1 MEGNIFLNLDED
13 INNKK
18 RKQKNIYMDY
28 FLERRDQAANFALTG
43 NNKSSYKYNK
53 PSHYNNEKQEI
64 LMNNG
69 VKKENNNRYDESYNK
84 IKNNVSLETKSMK
97 DSIDEKL
104 ENGKNY
110 NKDDV
115 TKDKNKKG
123 YTNDLKMERIV
134 IDDLFNKGKINSA
147 FIKKNKKYIPD
158 KNKHETNTDKIY
170 DKKEY
175 KYRKRSLKDKIHEN
189 KRSYNKLD
197 YYEGE
202 ENHRFYDSSGINDYY
217 YNYESYKIKKYYKT
231 NNEGL
236 KKSNEEK
243 SKNDVLNIDNNQ
255 IKNISPIKN
264 EIKINYEDNNDDF
277 KSIEKEIENQSI
289 IHNERFEN
297 KNLKKILNSYSC
309 KNKNLYL
316 FDNDKN
322 RNNKNNYAKNLYSIK
337 IVKELPNT
345 KTVSIRHKSIS
356 KIKTGMYKIKNEDKY
371 ENVVKITDEK
381 NIKNNNIII
390 FNDNKEKDIIHLNKN
405 KNAEN
410 TEIML
415 ANKISNFLI
424 IKYISGN
431 LQILVLFDFFSKFKS
446 LL

>member
-1 MEGNIFLNLDED
+1 MEGKIFLNLDED

-18 RKQKNIYMDY
+18 RKQKNTYMDL
-28 FLERRDQAANFALTG
+28 FLERRDQAANFALKG
-43 NNKSSYKYNK
+43 DNKSSYKYNK
-53 PSHYNNEKQEI
+53 PSNYNNEKQGI

-84 IKNNVSLETKSMK
+84 IKNNLSIETKSMRN
-97 DSIDEKL
+97 STDEKL

-110 NKDDV
+110 NKNNI
-115 TKDKNKKG
+115 TKEKNRKG

-134 IDDLFNKGKINSA
+134 TDDLFNKNKINSA

-158 KNKHETNTDKIY
+158 KNKYETNTDKIY

-189 KRSYNKLD
+189 KRSDNKLD

-217 YNYESYKIKKYYKT
+217 YNYESYKVKKYYKT

-236 KKSNEEK
+236 KKSNEER
-243 SKNDVLNIDNNQ
+243 SKNDVLNIDNN
-255 IKNISPIKN
+255 KLKSISPIKN
-264 EIKINYEDNNDDF
+264 EIKINYEVNNDDF
-277 KSIEKEIENQSI
+277 KSIEKEIENQSL
-289 IHNERFEN
+289 IHNDRFEN
-297 KNLKKILNSYSC
+297 KNLEKKILNSYSC
-309 KNKNLYL
+309 KNKNLNL

-322 RNNKNNYAKNLYSIK
+322 KKTKNLYLNK

-356 KIKTGMYKIKNEDKY
+356 KIKTEMNKIKNENI
-371 ENVVKITDEK
+371 EIITDEK
-381 NIKNNNIII
+381 KVSNNNMNQ
-390 FNDNKEKDIIHLNKN
+390 FYNKNESKEKNITNLNKN

-410 TEIML
+410 TDIMF
-415 ANKISNFLI
+415 ANKINMMNLNNNQKDFD
-424 IKYISGN
+424 IKINNNINDSRKN
-431 LQILVLFDFFSKFKS
+431 P
-446 LL
+446 